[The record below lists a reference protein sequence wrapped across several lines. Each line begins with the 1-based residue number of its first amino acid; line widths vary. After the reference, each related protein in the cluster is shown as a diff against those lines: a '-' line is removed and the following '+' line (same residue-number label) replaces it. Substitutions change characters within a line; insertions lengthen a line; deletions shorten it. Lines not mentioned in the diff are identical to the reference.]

1 MVRLT
6 DSLSGED
13 NMNKYLMMSAA
24 AALVSTAA
32 QAGTAVHSWTFGSA
46 GGGSY
51 CDGGTLYTNGSSIW
65 AWRHTN
71 NNCASGVSSGNG
83 RVGKQGAAFKGADM
97 SDNLIAKNYLSYFET
112 INFLLPKKIKQ
123 GKEWE
128 LDVAFTGTTAFEGNS
143 GPLLNVTPGAH
154 GLTSH
159 GKTST
164 TKALRTL
171 LAVHR
176 ANKGQ

>member
-1 MVRLT
+1 MVRLL

-32 QAGTAVHSWTFGSA
+32 QAGTAVHSWTFGTA

-51 CDGGTLYTNGSSIW
+51 CDGGTLYTNGSSVW

-71 NNCASGVSSGNG
+71 NNCASGVSTGNG
-83 RVGKQGAAFKGADM
+83 RTGKLNGFGKGADM

-112 INFLLPKKIKQ
+112 INFLLPKKIAQ
-123 GKEWE
+123 GKHWE
-128 LDVAFTGTTAFEGNS
+128 LDVAFTGTTAFTGNS
-143 GPLLNVTPGAH
+143 GVLINVSPGAH
-154 GLTSH
+154 QVTSH
-159 GKTST
+159 SKKSTSN
-164 TKALRTL
+164 ALRTL
-171 LAVHR
+171 VAVKR